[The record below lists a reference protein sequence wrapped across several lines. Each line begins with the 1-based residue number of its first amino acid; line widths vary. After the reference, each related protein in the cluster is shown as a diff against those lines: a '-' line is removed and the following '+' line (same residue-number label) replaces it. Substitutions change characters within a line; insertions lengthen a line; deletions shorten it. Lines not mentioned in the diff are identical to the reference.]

1 MPESLIYAFPIIAAL
16 LASIQ
21 AIRTKSLIRSA
32 LWLAVVSAALS
43 ILLYK
48 LGAHQVAVIELS
60 VGAGLVT
67 VLFVFA
73 ISIAGAEVFD
83 EKPLLPRALPWVL
96 VLLST
101 ALFMWYVL
109 PAETIDPIA
118 SDPDVVSV
126 FWNQRGLDVI
136 VQVVLIF
143 SGVLGLLGVLA
154 EVKAPLS
161 QPMVEEVAA
170 ERERDLRALERQ
182 SAEAVESYDEIPAQ
196 TT

>member
-16 LASIQ
+16 IAATQ
-21 AIRTKSLIRSA
+21 AIRTRSLIRSA

-43 ILLYK
+43 ILFYK
-48 LGAHQVAVIELS
+48 LGAQQVAVIELS

-73 ISIAGAEVFD
+73 ISIAGAETFD
-83 EKPLLPRALPWVL
+83 EKPLLPKALTWAL
-96 VLLST
+96 VLLIT
-101 ALFMWYVL
+101 GLFLWYVL
-109 PAETIDPIA
+109 PVEAIDQVA
-118 SDPDVVSV
+118 SDPDVASV

-161 QPMVEEVAA
+161 QPMVEEFVA
-170 ERERDLRALERQ
+170 ERERDLLVLERQ
-182 SAEAVESYDEIPAQ
+182 SAEAVDSYDEIP
-196 TT
+196 T